1 MSTFAEKMAAARP
14 AERTVAIC
22 LRADLVAELEN
33 LERQA
38 EEARTAAR
46 STASKEDTGPAAIV
60 ERIRE
65 LQAAMRD
72 DTETFRL
79 RALPPRRYRALREAH
94 PPRRDDA
101 GEINAGDQALGFNRD
116 TMLPELAR
124 QCVVTPKLTDEQ
136 WRDLVGDSET
146 EAARLA
152 AEGKTADVVDGL
164 LTFRQWVDLMNA
176 AYELNEGEID
186 VPFSP
191 AALLMSRTTGD
202 E

>member
-1 MSTFAEKMAAARP
+1 MSTFAEKMAGARA
-14 AERTVAIC
+14 AERTVPVC
-22 LRADLVAELEN
+22 LRADLVAELES

-38 EEARTAAR
+38 EELRAART
-46 STASKEDTGPAAIV
+46 TASKEAAGPAAVV

-65 LQAAMRD
+65 LQAVMRE

-79 RALPPRRYRALREAH
+79 RALSPRRYRALREAH
-94 PPRRDDA
+94 PPRRDDD
-101 GEINAGDQALGFNRD
+101 GEINRGDQTLGFNRD

-124 QCVVTPKLTDEQ
+124 LCIVSPELTDEQ
-136 WRDLVGDSET
+136 WRELVGDSET
-146 EAARLA
+146 EAARLT
-152 AEGKTADVVDGL
+152 AEGKAADIVDAL

-176 AYELNEGEID
+176 AYELNEGEIN

-191 AALLMSRTTGD
+191 AALLMSRDTAG

>member
-1 MSTFAEKMAAARP
+1 MSTFAEKMAGARA
-14 AERTVAIC
+14 AERTVSVC
-22 LRADLVAELEN
+22 LRADLVAELES

-38 EEARTAAR
+38 EELRTAR
-46 STASKEDTGPAAIV
+46 PTASKEDSGPAAIV

-65 LQAAMRD
+65 LQAAMRE

-79 RALPPRRYRALREAH
+79 RALSPRRYRTLREAH
-94 PPRRDDA
+94 PPRRDEA
-101 GEINAGDQALGFNRD
+101 GEINRGDQAMGFNRD
-116 TMLPELAR
+116 TLLPELAW
-124 QCVVTPKLTDEQ
+124 QCLVSPEMTPEQ
-136 WRDLVGDSET
+136 WRELVGDTET

-152 AEGKTADVVDGL
+152 ADGKADDAVDGL

-191 AALLMSRTTGD
+191 AALLMNRDTDG